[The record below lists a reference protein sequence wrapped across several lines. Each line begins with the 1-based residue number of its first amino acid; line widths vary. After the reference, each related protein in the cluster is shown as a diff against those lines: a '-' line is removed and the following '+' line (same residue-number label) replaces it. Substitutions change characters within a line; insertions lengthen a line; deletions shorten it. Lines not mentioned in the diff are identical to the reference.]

1 MLGHKVQNW
10 KDMNLWLKFFVF
22 FLPICT
28 VVMLGFGIE
37 KYLSGDLNRDYFSQ
51 LFLFFLLAFS
61 IFGMFGLFVK
71 TERKEDSDLEDG
83 N

>member
-1 MLGHKVQNW
+1 MLGHKVRNW

-28 VVMLGFGIE
+28 VVMLGIGIG
-37 KYLSGDLNRDYFSQ
+37 KYLSGDLDRDYFYQ
-51 LFLFFLLAFS
+51 LSIFFLLAFS

-71 TERKEDSDLEDG
+71 TER

>member
-1 MLGHKVQNW
+1 MLGHKFQNW
-10 KDMNLWLKFFVF
+10 KDMNSWLKFFVF
-22 FLPICT
+22 FIPICT
-28 VVMLGFGIE
+28 VVLLGIGVRE
-37 KYLSGDLNRDYFSQ
+37 YLSGDLNRDYFSE

-71 TERKEDSDLEDG
+71 TEG